1 MLCLLDVFD
10 RKIVDVLRVRNEPV
24 ALDDLVRD
32 TGFARSTVI
41 FHIERLISEGLVLRE
56 KKLRE
61 GRGRPKFLYRLVNE
75 ASKPSIQPSIV
86 LRGFSKLRKIC
97 KYEKGG
103 YCKLAKNTCTN
114 QNYRLIMKPK

>member
-1 MLCLLDVFD
+1 MPLDVFD
-10 RKIVDVLRVRNEPV
+10 RKIVDVLRVRSEPV
-24 ALDDLVRD
+24 TLDDLVRD

-41 FHIERLISEGLVLRE
+41 IHIERLMSEGLVLRE
-56 KKLRE
+56 KKPRE

-86 LRGFSKLRKIC
+86 LMEFSKLRKIC

-114 QNYRLIMKPK
+114 QNCRLIIKPK